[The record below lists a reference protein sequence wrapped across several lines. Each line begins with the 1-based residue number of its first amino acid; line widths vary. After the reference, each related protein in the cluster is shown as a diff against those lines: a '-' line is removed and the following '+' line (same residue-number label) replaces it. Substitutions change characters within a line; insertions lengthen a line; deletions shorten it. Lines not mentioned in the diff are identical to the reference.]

1 METLGAISLGMGVM
15 LLIAL
20 GMLVAL
26 GGKFAFFKNNK
37 FIKFISDLFV
47 KIILLCGTIFI
58 ATILWSALNQPT
70 PFEKCMEQ
78 ASGQVDPEA
87 VDAIAEYCAQQTG

>member
-1 METLGAISLGMGVM
+1 METLGTISLGMGVM

-20 GMLVAL
+20 AAIVAL
-26 GGKFAFFKNNK
+26 GGKFSFFKKSK
-37 FIKFISDLFV
+37 FIEVVSDLLV
-47 KIILLCGTIFI
+47 RIILLCGAIFV
-58 ATILWSALNQPT
+58 ATILWSALNQPS

-87 VDAIAEYCAQQTG
+87 VDAIADYCAQQTG